1 MARVVARVRPC
12 SAITSTAASISCSRR
27 SSALRRSVE
36 PCSGCCWVPLVI
48 AAPSGR
54 GGFRPTSR
62 WPGRGAWS
70 GNLHQTRP
78 DRRRGVVTPTDRSP
92 GRSVGAHR
100 PTSSTGDGNGRRPAR
115 VPHHE
120 RDRPRS
126 HTPSPHTRGATVA
139 TPQDLTADDFRE
151 TIDENEIVLV
161 DFWADWCGPC
171 KMFAPI
177 YEETAAAF
185 EDVVFGKV
193 DTEEQ
198 QELAA
203 AFQIRSIPTLMA
215 FRDNVLVFN
224 QAGVLPKESLVDLI
238 EQIKGLD
245 MEDVH
250 RQIAEQ
256 EQQAAKN

>member
-1 MARVVARVRPC
+1 M
-12 SAITSTAASISCSRR
+12 ST
-27 SSALRRSVE
+27 
-36 PCSGCCWVPLVI
+36 PK
-48 AAPSGR
+48 
-54 GGFRPTSR
+54 
-62 WPGRGAWS
+62 
-70 GNLHQTRP
+70 
-78 DRRRGVVTPTDRSP
+78 
-92 GRSVGAHR
+92 
-100 PTSSTGDGNGRRPAR
+100 
-115 VPHHE
+115 
-120 RDRPRS
+120 
-126 HTPSPHTRGATVA
+126 
-139 TPQDLTADDFRE
+139 DLTADDFRE

-177 YEETAAAF
+177 YEEAAGEH

-224 QAGVLPKESLVDLI
+224 QAGALPKESLVDLI
-238 EQIKGLD
+238 EQIKALD

-250 RQIAEQ
+250 RQLAEQ
-256 EQQAAKN
+256 QGSAN